1 MDAVI
6 KQTAA
11 ATCLFPQAALGWL
24 RAGCGAS
31 PTRWVGFELSAERVL
46 LIPFFKHGAKNTLED
61 YFSYKLIV
69 KNLIA

>member
-6 KQTAA
+6 KRTAA

-24 RAGCGAS
+24 RAGCSAS

-46 LIPFFKHGAKNTLED
+46 LIPFLSMELKTRYRAILAT
-61 YFSYKLIV
+61 S
-69 KNLIA
+69 